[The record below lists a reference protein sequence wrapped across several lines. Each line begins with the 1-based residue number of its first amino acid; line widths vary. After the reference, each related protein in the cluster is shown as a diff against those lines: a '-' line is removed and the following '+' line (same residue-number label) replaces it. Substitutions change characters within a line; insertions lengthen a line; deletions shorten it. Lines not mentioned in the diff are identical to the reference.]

1 MLELWPADVP
11 VVIRADGLVL
21 REWTLG
27 DLASLVA
34 LYDTAEMDR
43 RTPVASPFDEAA
55 ARQYVDAASRGR
67 RDLGTLQLAITAGR
81 DQPLGEVLAFPTDDV
96 DTVELAYAVEAAFTG
111 RGIASTAVRAVL
123 DVAAST
129 DLRRARLL
137 IASGN
142 LASERVGEATGFE
155 RTDKPFVERHR
166 KGYVL
171 RLATWER
178 KLYPRGVDGVG

>member
-1 MLELWPADVP
+1 MFELWPADVP

-27 DLASLVA
+27 DVASLVA

-55 ARQYVDAASRGR
+55 ARQYVDAAHRAR
-67 RDLGTLQLAITAGR
+67 RDLGTLQLAITEDW
-81 DQPLGEVLAFPTDDV
+81 DQPLGEVLAFPSDDV
-96 DTVELAYAVEAAFTG
+96 DTVELAYAVEAAYTG

-123 DVAAST
+123 DVAASIG
-129 DLRRARLL
+129 LSRARLL
-137 IASGN
+137 IALGN
-142 LASERVGEATGFE
+142 LASERVAQATGFE
-155 RTDKPFVERHR
+155 RMDQPYVERRR
-166 KGYVL
+166 KGYGL

-178 KLYPRGVDGVG
+178 ML